1 MDFSSITEPAKEIF
15 PRLPQAVLILLFGF
29 FAINAVKYISQRI
42 LIISKAN
49 QEIGDI
55 LITIGIVFLWIVLV
69 IFVLK
74 SLGFTGL
81 AIAVSGSV
89 VVIGLALATG
99 ARGLTGD
106 ILAGI
111 FLSMD
116 KDFQIGNTIR
126 TVKKSTRVEGK
137 IESIDIRKTR
147 IRDKK
152 NILYVIPNSILEKE
166 SWSIIKRKR
175 GRISLMF

>member
-1 MDFSSITEPAKEIF
+1 MDFTSITEPIREIL
-15 PRLPQAVLILLFGF
+15 PQLPQAALILVIGF
-29 FAINAVKYISQRI
+29 FVINAIKFFAQKVLEVSN
-42 LIISKAN
+42 AN
-49 QEIGDI
+49 REIGDI
-55 LITIGIVFLWIVLV
+55 LLTIGIVFLWILLG

-74 SLGFTGL
+74 SIGFTGL
-81 AIAVSGSV
+81 AIALSGSV

-106 ILAGI
+106 VLAGI

-147 IRDKK
+147 IRDSK
-152 NILYVIPNSILEKE
+152 NLIHVIPNSVLEKE
-166 SWSIIKRKR
+166 TWTILKRKR
-175 GRISLMF
+175 GRK